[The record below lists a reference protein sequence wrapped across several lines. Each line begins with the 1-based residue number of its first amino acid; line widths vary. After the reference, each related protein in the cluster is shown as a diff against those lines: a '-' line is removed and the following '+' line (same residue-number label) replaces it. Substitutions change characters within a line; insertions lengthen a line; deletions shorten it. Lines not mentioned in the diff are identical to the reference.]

1 MHAWKAW
8 HARRP
13 GFFVWQRKV
22 HDDDDEEDADLTTA
36 GMDMGRATAAVLYC
50 TEKVRLA
57 SMSMYAGMQANRS
70 TVLAKMLDAW
80 TTAN

>member
-1 MHAWKAW
+1 
-8 HARRP
+8 
-13 GFFVWQRKV
+13 
-22 HDDDDEEDADLTTA
+22 LTTA